1 MQGMQSPIMVM
12 STCRSRSPGTQ
23 IATRLFPAAKGRSAF
38 VFSAPAGPSRP
49 DAHLSRLSLTPQTPT
64 PSARRVA
71 RRSSTTSPP
80 RRCVFHV
87 GTGRTPPP
95 ATRRSGGQSPSP
107 TVERSLGTAPKKR
120 PSLTSRA
127 SPFRNPGC
135 LRHHPHHP
143 RSALDAEDDP
153 GRLRRY
159 VSSRARDR
167 AAPEARSWAL
177 ALQTKRRLQS
187 QTVHSALTFLF
198 WTRC

>member
-1 MQGMQSPIMVM
+1 MPVSLRPNADRDPVV
-12 STCRSRSPGTQ
+12 SRRDGQ
-23 IATRLFPAAKGRSAF
+23 IGVCIAPR
-38 VFSAPAGPSRP
+38 PAGPSRP
-49 DAHLSRLSLTPQTPT
+49 HADLSRLSLTPQTPT

-87 GTGRTPPP
+87 DIGRTPPP
-95 ATRRSGGQSPSP
+95 ATRRSGGPSPSP
-107 TVERSLGTAPKKR
+107 RVERSLGTAPKKR

-127 SPFRNPGC
+127 SPPRNPGC

-177 ALQTKRRLQS
+177 ALQTERRGKVKPLIC
-187 QTVHSALTFLF
+187 ALPFLFF
-198 WTRC
+198 WTRTR

>member
-38 VFSAPAGPSRP
+38 VFSAPSGTVPTRRSP
-49 DAHLSRLSLTPQTPT
+49 LTPLSHPADTNTKRETGRTAQLNNI
-64 PSARRVA
+64 AAAKVR
-71 RRSSTTSPP
+71 
-80 RRCVFHV
+80 FHV

-177 ALQTKRRLQS
+177 ALQTKRRGKVKPFIPL
-187 QTVHSALTFLF
+187 
-198 WTRC
+198 

>member
-12 STCRSRSPGTQ
+12 STCRCRAAGTQ
-23 IATRLFPAAKGRSAF
+23 IAPRLFPAARGRSAF
-38 VFSAPAGPSRP
+38 VFLAPSGTVPTLTSLAS
-49 DAHLSRLSLTPQTPT
+49 LSPAQTPT

>member
-1 MQGMQSPIMVM
+1 MPVSLRRNADRDPVV
-12 STCRSRSPGTQ
+12 SRRDGQ
-23 IATRLFPAAKGRSAF
+23 ICVCIAPR
-38 VFSAPAGPSRP
+38 PAGPSRP
-49 DAHLSRLSLTPQTPT
+49 HADLSRLSLTPQTPT

-80 RRCVFHV
+80 RRCVFHFDI
-87 GTGRTPPP
+87 GRTPPP
-95 ATRRSGGQSPSP
+95 ATRRSGGPSPSP
-107 TVERSLGTAPKKR
+107 RVERSLGTAPKKR

-127 SPFRNPGC
+127 SPPRNPGC

-177 ALQTKRRLQS
+177 ALQTERRGKVKPL
-187 QTVHSALTFLF
+187 AL
-198 WTRC
+198 

>member
-38 VFSAPAGPSRP
+38 VFSAPSGTVPTRRSP
-49 DAHLSRLSLTPQTPT
+49 LTPLSHPQTPT

-177 ALQTKRRLQS
+177 ALQTKRRGKVKPFIPL
-187 QTVHSALTFLF
+187 
-198 WTRC
+198 

>member
-1 MQGMQSPIMVM
+1 MYSP
-12 STCRSRSPGTQ
+12 R
-23 IATRLFPAAKGRSAF
+23 
-38 VFSAPAGPSRP
+38 PAGPSRP
-49 DAHLSRLSLTPQTPT
+49 DAHLSRLSLTSQTPT

-107 TVERSLGTAPKKR
+107 TVERSLGTAPKKG

-127 SPFRNPGC
+127 SPPRNPGC

-167 AAPEARSWAL
+167 AAPEGDRG
-177 ALQTKRRLQS
+177 
-187 QTVHSALTFLF
+187 HSRFKPNGAEKSKHSFRFDFLF
-198 WTRC
+198 GRDVDFFSFSFHRPFCV